1 MLKHNERLSITWI
14 LQISKPKHHELK
26 QLVQG
31 AFTCTALR
39 PQIDLGLESELWKYT
54 IELTKKKLVWA

>member
-39 PQIDLGLESELWKYT
+39 PQIDLGLESEL
-54 IELTKKKLVWA
+54 